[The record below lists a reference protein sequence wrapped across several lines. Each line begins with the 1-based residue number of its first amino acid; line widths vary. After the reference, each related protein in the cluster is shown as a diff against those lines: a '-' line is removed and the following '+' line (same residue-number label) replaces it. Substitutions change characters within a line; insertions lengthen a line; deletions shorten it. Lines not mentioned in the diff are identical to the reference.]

1 MAYWGVRL
9 GKGGQYADL
18 ARELGFIAIGS
29 EELGDLSWLA
39 EATDEREAR
48 EKLHELFSTK
58 CGQTGM
64 KASIA
69 EGQLWRFVREIR
81 AEDVVLVP
89 HVTRGL
95 VHIGTVVGSVE
106 YVAAPTDGCPYR
118 LRRKVSWRHDV
129 QRTALTG
136 KLGSSLNSMLT
147 VFSLGN
153 RAAEIRAALGEK
165 DSALP
170 AAPKPVELVKYVI
183 DRLHGMHPKEFEAF
197 VASYFRAIG
206 YDAEPTQYVGD
217 GGIDVVGTLDAE
229 GLAKIDLRVQ
239 VKRMR
244 SSVGIDTV
252 LKTRGALAVDEQ
264 GAIVSLGGFTAQA
277 RSEAEAEG
285 KKTIVLV
292 EGDTFVELLLDH
304 WDDLDEAARELLG
317 VRPKDQPPVRDRF
330 EVDVAAH
337 A

>member
-1 MAYWGVRL
+1 MTYWGVRL

-18 ARELGFIAIGS
+18 ARELGFIAVGW

-39 EATDEREAR
+39 QATDEGDAR
-48 EKLHELFSTK
+48 GKLHEMFATTYA
-58 CGQTGM
+58 QTGM

-81 AEDVVLVP
+81 ADDVILVP
-89 HVTRGL
+89 HVTRAV
-95 VHIGTVVGSVE
+95 VHVGSVAGGAE
-106 YVAAPTDGCPYR
+106 YVATPPDGCPYR
-118 LRRKVSWRHDV
+118 LRRKVTWVRDIP
-129 QRTALTG
+129 RTVLTG
-136 KLGSSLNSMLT
+136 KLRSSLNSMLT
-147 VFSLGN
+147 VFSLAN
-153 RAAEIRAALGEK
+153 RTAEIRAALGEK
-165 DSALP
+165 DSVLP
-170 AAPKPVELVKYVI
+170 DAPKRIELVKYVI
-183 DRLHGMHPKEFEAF
+183 DRLHGMHPQDFESF

-239 VKRMR
+239 VKRTQ

-277 RSEAEAEG
+277 RAEAEADG

-304 WDDLDEAARELLG
+304 WHDLDEAARRLLG
-317 VRPKDQPPVRDRF
+317 VRPKEELPVRDRF
-330 EVDVAAH
+330 EVDVAAS